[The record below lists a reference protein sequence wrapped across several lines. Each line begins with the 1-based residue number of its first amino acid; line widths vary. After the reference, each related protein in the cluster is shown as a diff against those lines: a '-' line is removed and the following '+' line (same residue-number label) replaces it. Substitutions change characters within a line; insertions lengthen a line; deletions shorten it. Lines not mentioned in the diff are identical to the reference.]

1 MLVLTRNTH
10 ESIQIGDDIV
20 VKLVAVN
27 GQQAKIAIEAPDSVQ
42 ILRTELAPLDDKATT

>member
-10 ESIQIGDDIV
+10 ESIQIGDNIT
-20 VKLVAVN
+20 VKLVSVN

-42 ILRTELAPLDDKATT
+42 ILRSELISDDKAAT